1 MSYRTP
7 QPVVVDGNLDEA
19 IWWSAEWSE
28 PFVFISAPLLWP
40 SPHPIEP
47 PRMAMV
53 WDDEN
58 LYVAIRLQ
66 EENVWGRLTK
76 RDTVIYNDNDSEMFL
91 DPSGDGA
98 GYFEIEMNALNT
110 MWDMFHD
117 KEYHRASDLDAFY
130 DIAGLRHAVAPF
142 TGH

>member
-1 MSYRTP
+1 MWDDCEGIGRLRDDGDDARWQPRTYVSYRTP

-19 IWWSAEWSE
+19 IWWRAEWSD

-47 PRMAMV
+47 QDTRMAMV

-76 RDTVIYNDNDSEMFL
+76 RDYRHLQRQRQRDVPRPQRGRRWL
-91 DPSGDGA
+91 
-98 GYFEIEMNALNT
+98 
-110 MWDMFHD
+110 
-117 KEYHRASDLDAFY
+117 
-130 DIAGLRHAVAPF
+130 LRDR
-142 TGH
+142 